1 MSSVFEQHTSAYVI
15 PKVKELN
22 TLNHVFF
29 ASNRLNS
36 STVYPKSVYKTQI
49 YTPHLRGSE

>member
-1 MSSVFEQHTSAYVI
+1 MGSVVEQHTSAYVI

-29 ASNRLNS
+29 ALNRLNS
-36 STVYPKSVYKTQI
+36 LTVYPKSIYKTQI
-49 YTPHLRGSE
+49 YTPHLRGSD